1 MRAFLDAN
9 VLFSAAYRV
18 ESPLLGL
25 WAVQDVD
32 VELVTSQY
40 AVQEALTNLAHETQ
54 QDRLIALLRHVT
66 VVTEA
71 SPLQLGFNVDLPD
84 KDRPILAAAVG
95 VGATHLVTGDLTHFG
110 RLFGRRIGD
119 MVVLTPRMFLDL
131 IRRRKE

>member
-18 ESPLLGL
+18 ESPLLAL
-25 WAVQDVD
+25 WALHD

-54 QDRLIALLRHVT
+54 QDSLIELLRHVT

-71 SPLQLGFNVDLPD
+71 PPVQLGFDVDLPD
-84 KDRPILAAAVG
+84 TDRPILVAAVG

-119 MVVLTPRMFLDL
+119 MVVLTPRMFLDS
-131 IRRRKE
+131 IRKRKE

>member
-18 ESPLLGL
+18 ESPLLAL
-25 WAVQDVD
+25 WALQD

-40 AVQEALTNLAHETQ
+40 AAQEALTNLAHETQ
-54 QDRLIALLRHVT
+54 QDRLIELLRHVT
-66 VVTEA
+66 VDTETP
-71 SPLQLGFNVDLPD
+71 PLQIGFDVDLPD

-110 RLFGRRIGD
+110 RLFGRRSGN

-131 IRRRKE
+131 IRKRKE